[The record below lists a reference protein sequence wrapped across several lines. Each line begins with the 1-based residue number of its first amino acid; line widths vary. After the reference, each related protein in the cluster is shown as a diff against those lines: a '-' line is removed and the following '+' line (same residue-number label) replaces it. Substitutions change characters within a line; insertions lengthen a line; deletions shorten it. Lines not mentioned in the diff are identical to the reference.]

1 VREAHGSK
9 ADAFDGGLS
18 RRTFVRRGATTF
30 ATTAV
35 GGTLLAACGSDD
47 SDSGSSSSG
56 GSGGGGGGGK
66 SLTEVTFLDIL
77 PPSMGKFADYIADVR
92 GYFKAEGIK
101 VTTEQA
107 RGSAPAIQALIAG
120 KGLLTSVGLMEN
132 VLHIGNEGA
141 PMVLVSNMQKQSPL
155 AFVSADK
162 NPITKP
168 EDFRG
173 QTVGVPSKGG
183 TSELSLNALLAS
195 ANIPEKEVKRQV
207 TGISPG
213 TFELVRKGRI
223 AGYTVSGQDEARFK
237 SALPD
242 VVWMEEAEYVK
253 DGYGYFATQDGLKN
267 NRETIAGYIRAVY
280 KATKDTIAD
289 KPNGYASILKDL
301 RAKYDWDG
309 LDDDDVSKA
318 ALDYLLKVRLV
329 DGEQD
334 LLIAKPDDMKV
345 VYDQMVG
352 IKAVKPGLDATKWV
366 DATVFKPS

>member
-1 VREAHGSK
+1 MDEAVENALNRRRFVTRS
-9 ADAFDGGLS
+9 AAAIATTGLS
-18 RRTFVRRGATTF
+18 
-30 ATTAV
+30 
-35 GGTLLAACGSDD
+35 GTLLAACGGG
-47 SDSGSSSSG
+47 DSGNSASG
-56 GSGGGGGGGK
+56 GASTTGSGSK
-66 SLTEVTFLDIL
+66 KVVNVTFLDIL

-92 GYFKAEGIK
+92 GYFADAGIK

-141 PMVLVSNMQKQSPL
+141 PMVLVSNAQKQSPL
-155 AFVSADK
+155 AFVSVNKA
-162 NPITKP
+162 PITKP
-168 EDFRG
+168 ADFKG
-173 QTVGVPSKGG
+173 KTVGVPSKGG
-183 TSELSLNALLAS
+183 TSELSLNAMLAT
-195 ANIPEKEVKRQV
+195 ANVPQSSVKRQV

-237 SALPD
+237 AALPD
-242 VVWMEEAEYVK
+242 VVWMEEAQFVK
-253 DGYGYFATQDGLKN
+253 DGYGYFATKDGLAKN
-267 NRETIAGYIRAVY
+267 RDTIKGYLDAVL

-301 RAKYDWDG
+301 RSKYDWDG
-309 LDDDDVSKA
+309 LKDDDVSKA

-329 DGEQD
+329 NGENE

-352 IKAVKPGLDATKWV
+352 IKAVKPGLDSTKWV
-366 DATVFKPS
+366 DPTLLSSGSGTSTTSS

>member
-1 VREAHGSK
+1 M
-9 ADAFDGGLS
+9 
-18 RRTFVRRGATTF
+18 
-30 ATTAV
+30 
-35 GGTLLAACGSDD
+35 
-47 SDSGSSSSG
+47 
-56 GSGGGGGGGK
+56 
-66 SLTEVTFLDIL
+66 TFLDIL

-92 GYFKAEGIK
+92 GYFADNGLK

-155 AFVSADK
+155 AFVSVDK
-162 NPITKP
+162 APITKP
-168 EDFRG
+168 ADFRG
-173 QTVGVPSKGG
+173 KTVGVPSKGG
-183 TSELSLNALLAS
+183 TSELSLNALLAT

-237 SALPD
+237 AALPD
-242 VVWMEEAEYVK
+242 VVWMEEADYVK
-253 DGYGYFATQDGLKN
+253 DGYGYFATKDGLAKN
-267 NRETIAGYIRAVY
+267 RDLIKGYLDAVL

-301 RAKYDWDG
+301 RSKYTWDG
-309 LDDDDVSKA
+309 LKDDDVSKA

-329 DGEQD
+329 NGED
-334 LLIAKPDDMKV
+334 ELLIAKPDDMKV

-352 IKAVKPGLDATKWV
+352 IKSVKPGLDATKWV
-366 DATVFKPS
+366 DPTLLGSSTSSS

>member
-1 VREAHGSK
+1 VDDILTRR
-9 ADAFDGGLS
+9 AFVG
-18 RRTFVRRGATTF
+18 RGAATL

-47 SDSGSSSSG
+47 DSSSGSSNKSS
-56 GSGGGGGGGK
+56 SGGGGGSK
-66 SLTEVTFLDIL
+66 SLTQVTFLDIL

-92 GYFKAEGIK
+92 GYFKAEGLK
-101 VTTEQA
+101 VSTEQA

-155 AFVSADK
+155 AFVSSDK

-173 QTVGVPSKGG
+173 QQVGVPSKGG

-195 ANIPEKEVKRQV
+195 AGIPEKEVKRQV

-237 SALPD
+237 KALPD
-242 VVWMEEAEYVK
+242 VVWMEEAKYVK
-253 DGYGYFATQDGLKN
+253 DGYGYFATQDGLKK
-267 NRETIAGYIRAVY
+267 NRETIAGYLRAVY

-309 LDDDDVSKA
+309 LDNDDVSKA

-334 LLIAKPDDMKV
+334 LLVAKPDDMKV

-366 DATVFKPS
+366 DPTVFKPS

>member
-1 VREAHGSK
+1 MPAARQGMH
-9 ADAFDGGLS
+9 DAVGGALD
-18 RRTFVRRGATTF
+18 RRRFLTRSAAAIATTGL
-30 ATTAV
+30 
-35 GGTLLAACGSDD
+35 GGTLLAACGSDS
-47 SDSGSSSSG
+47 SDSAGGAATNASGS
-56 GSGGGGGGGK
+56 K
-66 SLTEVTFLDIL
+66 KVVEVTFLDIL

-92 GYFKAEGIK
+92 GYFADEGIK

-155 AFVSADK
+155 AFVSVDK
-162 NPITKP
+162 APITKP

-173 QTVGVPSKGG
+173 KTVGVPSKGG
-183 TSELSLNALLAS
+183 TSELSLNALLAT

-237 SALPD
+237 AALPD

-253 DGYGYFATQDGLKN
+253 DGYGYFATKDGLAK
-267 NRETIAGYIRAVY
+267 NRETIKGYLDAVL

-289 KPNGYASILKDL
+289 KPNGYTTILKDL
-301 RAKYDWDG
+301 RSKYDWDG
-309 LDDDDVSKA
+309 LKDDDVSKA

-329 DGEQD
+329 NGENE

-352 IKAVKPGLDATKWV
+352 IKAVKPGLDATTWV
-366 DATVFKPS
+366 DPSLMGSSTAS